1 MTRNKALA
9 LYSAT
14 LLVFAAMTPLRW
26 WLQAKIGLEY
36 QTPDLMFGLDVTTLA
51 TFRQAMAQPVGNW
64 TGGDWF
70 KLMHTYTLDMALP
83 AMTGLSFAVF
93 FLRAA
98 RKLPNFAAME
108 HKAQLMAAFI
118 VGFPAVMVDYM
129 ENYQVWKLVSGPD
142 APDAHMAGII
152 SVLTTL
158 KFSCLVFG
166 AAVCLTFALASLRT
180 RKTT

>member
-1 MTRNKALA
+1 MTRTKTIT
-9 LYSAT
+9 LYGAT

-26 WLQAKIGLEY
+26 WLQSKIGVEY
-36 QTPDLMFGLDVTTLA
+36 QTPDLMFGLDVKTLT
-51 TFRQAMAQPVGNW
+51 TFREAMAMPVGNW

-70 KLMHTYTLDMALP
+70 KLMHTYTLDLALP
-83 AMTGLSFAVF
+83 AMTGLSFGVF
-93 FLRAA
+93 FLNAA
-98 RKLPNFAAME
+98 RKLPGFAKME
-108 HKAQLMAAFI
+108 RKAQLMAAFI

-158 KFSCLVFG
+158 KFSCLVFA
-166 AAVCLTFALASLRT
+166 AAVCLTFALAALRT